1 MNKKKTKNLVLLS
14 LFIAI
19 EVVMS
24 NVPFLGFIPVGAL
37 RATTLHI
44 PVIIAGIVIGKNQ
57 GAFVG
62 LVFGLCSLFTN
73 TITPTVSSFIFSPF
87 ISGSFFSLIIVLVPR
102 ILIGYVSGLIYEFM
116 KKKNETLG
124 IISGSFIGGLTNTIL
139 VLLGIYLI
147 FANQYAAMLNMDADA
162 LLPYILGIVSTQGLL
177 EAVLG
182 TIISFMA
189 SKVLLKLYK

>member
-14 LFIAI
+14 LFISI

-24 NVPFLGFIPVGAL
+24 NVPFLGFIPIGAL

-102 ILIGYVSGLIYEFM
+102 ILIGYISGLIYEIM
-116 KKKNETLG
+116 KNKNETFG
-124 IISGSFIGGLTNTIL
+124 IISGAFLGGLTNTIL

-147 FANQYAAMLNMDADA
+147 FAQQYATMLNMDVDA

-177 EAVLG
+177 EAILG
-182 TIISFMA
+182 TIISFMT
-189 SKVLLKLYK
+189 SKVLLKFYK

>member
-57 GAFVG
+57 GAFIG

-102 ILIGYVSGLIYEFM
+102 ILIGYVSGLIYDIM

>member
-57 GAFVG
+57 GAFIG

-102 ILIGYVSGLIYEFM
+102 ILIGYVSGLIYEIM

-177 EAVLG
+177 EAILG

>member
-73 TITPTVSSFIFSPF
+73 TITPTVSSFIFSPPSDN
-87 ISGSFFSLIIVLVPR
+87 IWVP
-102 ILIGYVSGLIYEFM
+102 LS
-116 KKKNETLG
+116 
-124 IISGSFIGGLTNTIL
+124 
-139 VLLGIYLI
+139 
-147 FANQYAAMLNMDADA
+147 
-162 LLPYILGIVSTQGLL
+162 
-177 EAVLG
+177 
-182 TIISFMA
+182 
-189 SKVLLKLYK
+189 

>member
-102 ILIGYVSGLIYEFM
+102 ILIGYVSGLIYEIM

-177 EAVLG
+177 EAILG

>member
-24 NVPFLGFIPVGAL
+24 NVPFLGFIPIGAL

-57 GAFVG
+57 GAYVG

-102 ILIGYVSGLIYEFM
+102 ILIGYISGLIYEIM
-116 KKKNETLG
+116 KNKNETFA
-124 IISGSFIGGLTNTIL
+124 IISGAFLGGLTNTIL
-139 VLLGIYLI
+139 VLSGIYLI
-147 FANQYAAMLNMDADA
+147 FAQQYATMLNMDVDA

-177 EAVLG
+177 EAILG
-182 TIISFMA
+182 TIISFMT
-189 SKVLLKLYK
+189 SKVLLKFYK

>member
-1 MNKKKTKNLVLLS
+1 MNRKKTKNLVLLS

-19 EVVMS
+19 EVVMC
-24 NVPFLGFIPVGAL
+24 NVPFLGFIPLGAL

-44 PVIIAGIVIGKNQ
+44 PVIIAGIVVGKNQ

-62 LVFGLCSLFTN
+62 MVFGICSLLTN
-73 TITPTVSSFIFSPF
+73 TFTPTPSSFIFSPF

-102 ILIGYVSGLIYEFM
+102 ILIGYISGLIYEM
-116 KKKNETLG
+116 LKNKNEALG

-139 VLLGIYLI
+139 VMLGIYFV
-147 FANQYAAMLNMDADA
+147 FANQYATMLNMEVDA

-177 EAVLG
+177 EAILG
-182 TIISFMA
+182 SIITYMST
-189 SKVLLKLYK
+189 KVLIRLYK

>member
-57 GAFVG
+57 GAFIG

-102 ILIGYVSGLIYEFM
+102 ILIGYVSGLIYELM

>member
-24 NVPFLGFIPVGAL
+24 NVPFLGFIPIGAL

-57 GAFVG
+57 GAYVG

-102 ILIGYVSGLIYEFM
+102 ILIGYISGLIYEIM
-116 KKKNETLG
+116 KNKNETFG
-124 IISGSFIGGLTNTIL
+124 IISGAFLGGLTNTIL
-139 VLLGIYLI
+139 VLSGIYLI
-147 FANQYAAMLNMDADA
+147 FAQQYATMLNMDVDA

-177 EAVLG
+177 EAILG
-182 TIISFMA
+182 TIISFMT
-189 SKVLLKLYK
+189 SKVLLKFYK